1 MSAASEYEKAAS
13 VLLRESGCNVRKW
26 RKSNTGTAY
35 TSSDDWG
42 IETPRPRGQAS
53 FAVLAHEVGHQ
64 LLHRHNGKQRWLE
77 EVEAWEYALGQFDR
91 FGLGGRERAE
101 ATANRCLAYAVTK
114 ALRRRC
120 SQATYE
126 AMKARLEKRWP
137 EVFQTAVLV
146 RVLG

>member
-1 MSAASEYEKAAS
+1 MNAYEEAAR
-13 VLLRESGCNVRKW
+13 VLLQESGCTVRKW

-35 TSSDDWG
+35 TASDDWG

-64 LLHRHNGKQRWLE
+64 LLHRRNSKQRWLE
-77 EVEAWEYALGQFDR
+77 EVEAWEYALAQFDR
-91 FGLGGRERAE
+91 FGLAGREKAE
-101 ATANRCLAYAVTK
+101 ATAARCLDYAVTK

-120 SQATYE
+120 SVATYV
-126 AMKARLEKRWP
+126 AMKARLAERWP
-137 EVFQTAVLV
+137 EVYRTAVLV